1 MARQTSWIVGSDLDC
16 DVVVPHPNVSAK
28 HCRLTRSPVGFHLE
42 DLQSSNGTFVNGVR
56 VMEPMAVSRQ
66 DRITLGRSVEMPWPG
81 STPVASDS
89 EAAPSQRTHE
99 AAQVTV
105 TLRGNAM
112 ELGRDPQCDH
122 VLDYP
127 MVSWRHAHITRDGA
141 SLFVEDLNSSNG
153 TFVALVLR
161 RTLAVGVRRASE
173 ESDAQRGLS
182 KSTPGTNQAERRYRG
197 RLFPEGN
204 RSQRCASKRRCSGDD
219 ARALRVVDPNGA
231 TFARRALNDRA
242 ATISHGE
249 STITMSG
256 QGQSV

>member
-66 DRITLGRSVEMPWPG
+66 DQITLGRSVEMPWPG

-89 EAAPSQRTHE
+89 VAAPSQTTHE
-99 AAQVTV
+99 AAQVSV
-105 TLRGNAM
+105 ALHGNAM
-112 ELGRDPQCDH
+112 VLGRDPQCDH

-127 MVSWRHAHITRDGA
+127 MVSWRHARITRDGA

-153 TFVALVLR
+153 TFVNGERIRERKAVRPGDVVGLGSYRFSLGTDGSFRKRDYRGDLMVDASLMDAWKCKNKPLR
-161 RTLAVGVRRASE
+161 RAGPTRYGTMRR
-173 ESDAQRGLS
+173 RFL
-182 KSTPGTNQAERRYRG
+182 TG
-197 RLFPEGN
+197 RPRN
-204 RSQRCASKRRCSGDD
+204 
-219 ARALRVVDPNGA
+219 
-231 TFARRALNDRA
+231 
-242 ATISHGE
+242 
-249 STITMSG
+249 
-256 QGQSV
+256 